1 MYRIRFTTVS
11 SVFVILAL
19 TFVSNLSVA
28 QNQLFSGDT
37 LRMDE
42 VAKYVVTHNDRA
54 AAMRLMEK
62 AARAKIGPAGAWDD
76 PMLMVGVTGLPTSGS
91 FTAEDMTMKMIG
103 ISQRIPY
110 AGQKGLES
118 EAAKYQADIAREDT
132 RQIELDLA
140 SAARNAYLSLYYRQ
154 QALNFTK
161 SQRAIQNDIVTASI
175 KKLSTDLATQ
185 ADVAAAQADLWRLDA
200 DILSSQQEI
209 EASFNE
215 LYALMGQE
223 RPAFFPALSEP
234 RFESIPKNL
243 DAWLAVAWDNYPP
256 LKRSRS
262 QSVSYFYA
270 ASAAQRMRWPMLELA
285 ASYGFRQT
293 GPYDPM
299 TGQVTKRD
307 NMISFQ
313 ANISLPIFSF
323 KSQNKMASS
332 MNAMRLSAE
341 AESNQAWRDTKATLQ
356 TLFSGKD
363 RLTQSL
369 SLYKE
374 RIIPAD
380 EDAYKSA
387 MAGYASNKVPFT
399 SLYSY
404 AMNIYRDRL
413 AANQIAY
420 QLAQNMVQAGQ
431 YILNPDELNTT
442 DK

>member
-1 MYRIRFTTVS
+1 MHRIRFTMIS

-19 TFVSNLSVA
+19 TFASNLSLA
-28 QNQLFSGDT
+28 QSRLIPGDT
-37 LRMDE
+37 LRMDDL
-42 VAKYVVTHNDRA
+42 VKYVVAHNDRA

-62 AARAKIGPAGAWDD
+62 AAKDKIGPAGAWDD

-91 FTAEDMTMKMIG
+91 FTDEDMTMKMIG
-103 ISQRIPY
+103 ITQKIPY

-118 EAAKYQADIAREDT
+118 EVAKYQADIAREDT
-132 RQIELDLA
+132 RQTELDLA
-140 SAARNAYLSLYYRQ
+140 TAARNAYLSLYYRQ
-154 QALNFTK
+154 QALNFIK
-161 SQRAIQNDIVTASI
+161 AQRAIQNDIVTASI

-209 EASFNE
+209 DASFNE
-215 LYALMGQE
+215 LFALMSQE
-223 RPAFFPALSEP
+223 KPVSFPNLSEP
-234 RFESIPKNL
+234 SFESIPKNL
-243 DAWLAVAWDNYPP
+243 DAWLAAAWDNYPP

-262 QSVSYFYA
+262 LAVSYFYS

-285 ASYGFRQT
+285 ASYGFRQN
-293 GPYDPM
+293 GPLDPM
-299 TGQVTKRD
+299 TGQIMKRD

-313 ANISLPIFSF
+313 ANISLPIFSNR
-323 KSQNKMASS
+323 SQKKMASS

-341 AESNQAWRDTKATLQ
+341 AEANQAWRDTKASLQ

-374 RIIPAD
+374 RIVPAD

-387 MAGYASNKVPFT
+387 MAGYTSNRVPFT

-431 YILNPDELNTT
+431 YIFNPDELNTI